1 MKTLYCV
8 AFEVC
13 KKGDWQPREE
23 YMHAD
28 DSRHAKAI
36 WAAGVPQDF
45 MVGINVRIVGIAP
58 VVGVHV
64 SDDKSGASYV

>member
-13 KKGDWQPREE
+13 KKDGWKPREE
-23 YMHAD
+23 YMHATD
-28 DSRHAKAI
+28 AKHARAI
-36 WAAGVPQDF
+36 WAAGVPRGF

-64 SDDKSGASYV
+64 SDDKTGASYV